1 MLFFFYS
8 YLLIPFLLELRTVMD
23 WMFTDTALG
32 LTSWIQL
39 EDIYSNIYL
48 LKCGRWAEL
57 VKRNKKKKKLLK
69 MFL

>member
-1 MLFFFYS
+1 
-8 YLLIPFLLELRTVMD
+8 MD